1 MNSFVSI
8 YSKVYIDDDTWS
20 ARPSYKL
27 IQTLHSGEGSARW
40 IAVIQGKHIALG
52 DPIQS
57 EGRDLY
63 VPQWFLEY
71 AGIDGG
77 AMNVQFERSE
87 SFVKAQRLC
96 LKIIGDIPE
105 GIDIKELLEEPLSQ
119 LGVLEEGQVIPAPIF
134 EGIHLLVDKC
144 EPDAIVFLD
153 GAEIALE
160 LEEEK
165 ETPKPIFVP
174 FGDDDAPMLPVVSK
188 PGRRLCD

>member
-71 AGIDGG
+71 AGVDG

-87 SFVKAQRLC
+87 SFVKAQKLC
-96 LKIIGDIPE
+96 FKIIGDIPD

-160 LEEEK
+160 LEEES
-165 ETPKPIFVP
+165 PKPTFVP

>member
-8 YSKVYIDDDTWS
+8 HSKVYIDDDTWS

-160 LEEEK
+160 LEEE
-165 ETPKPIFVP
+165 ESHKPTFVP
-174 FGDDDAPMLPVVSK
+174 FGDDDAPMLPVASK